1 MRSRGQRPAPQG
13 RSTADC
19 FMIRLVVSIDFQGS
33 SASPSPPP
41 AGASEAAHGRRALP
55 EGRSRTAAGV
65 GAVARRRWKIL
76 WARWCG
82 LCWSVDPV
90 RVGRTTDPHASA
102 PRPSVDLYGPAVE
115 RTGLSCMRKQTELQ
129 FWASFW
135 KEVLGLFCL
144 KGKEEMH

>member
-1 MRSRGQRPAPQG
+1 
-13 RSTADC
+13 
-19 FMIRLVVSIDFQGS
+19 MIRLVVSIDFQGS

-115 RTGLSCMRKQTELQ
+115 RTGLSCMRAQTGPEHHY
-129 FWASFW
+129 WASFW
-135 KEVLGLFCL
+135 KENCLGLYFCVGLILLL
-144 KGKEEMH
+144 KEKRMKCTSCCLSSW